1 MKTNIH
7 LKIKKWIFTK
17 TKSGNICIKRIEPF
31 NKFILSY
38 GDGKSQKKDMNT
50 IPKIIILL

>member
-38 GDGKSQKKDMNT
+38 GDGKS
-50 IPKIIILL
+50 